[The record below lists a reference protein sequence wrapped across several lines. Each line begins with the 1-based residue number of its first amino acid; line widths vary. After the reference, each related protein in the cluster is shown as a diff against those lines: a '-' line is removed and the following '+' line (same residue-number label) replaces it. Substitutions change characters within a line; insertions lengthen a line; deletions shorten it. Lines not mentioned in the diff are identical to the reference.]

1 MTRAAKRKLSLPE
14 DLPAHNTSRSRASS
28 TASFEASPPPPYN
41 HQNDQDLVSAAE
53 VLTQLTKNPTPSP
66 GSEALSVG
74 RPLLAQSVEVP
85 DAAPEGEHPLVT
97 RVAQVSKH
105 PIVTNAYK
113 YYESLKR
120 SYAPFNYAAE
130 IVEKAAIPVVNK
142 IELNLNSRHRA
153 RQLKEEDKLN
163 KKRRLDRTRSSGSV
177 HSHRD
182 SETVSLETKKRLQF
196 CLHILKLANEHI
208 NTKVVFL
215 QQKMEGKE
223 KEIKEREESRPAAGD
238 PEASTNAV
246 ADPEAPKDAI
256 ADPEATQK
264 TKTEIIST
272 VKKIIHVI
280 SNFKPSSL
288 SADYNE
294 DAETESSEKKSD
306 AAVEGKIAQENMQLK
321 STIRDIILNL
331 PNSIQQTSAAAAP
344 NCKSNDRIFVFAKE
358 SLDMIG
364 RLTYVFNEQ
373 LEKAEQWV
381 AGEEDGMA
389 PVAADDAFLD
399 SDTTMLEDKQT
410 SDVSQKLV
418 GDNKFQ
424 V

>member
-1 MTRAAKRKLSLPE
+1 MTRTAKRKLSVQD
-14 DLPAHNTSRSRASS
+14 DLPSHNTARGRSSS
-28 TASFEASPPPPYN
+28 TASFDASPPPPYN
-41 HQNDQDLVSAAE
+41 QANDHDLVSAAE
-53 VLTQLTKNPTPSP
+53 ALTQLTKKSTPPP
-66 GSEALSVG
+66 GADNLPLV
-74 RPLLAQSVEVP
+74 RPLLALSVETPATVTS
-85 DAAPEGEHPLVT
+85 GEHPLVT
-97 RVAQVSKH
+97 RVAQVTKH
-105 PIVTNAYK
+105 PILTNAYK

-153 RQLKEEDKLN
+153 RQLRREDKLN
-163 KKRRLDRTRSSGSV
+163 KKRRLDRNASSGSI
-177 HSHRD
+177 HKRTD

-208 NTKVVFL
+208 STKVVFL
-215 QQKMEGKE
+215 QQKMEDKE
-223 KEIKEREESRPAAGD
+223 KEKKEREVTKPAA
-238 PEASTNAV
+238 V
-246 ADPEAPKDAI
+246 
-256 ADPEATQK
+256 DPEATQQM
-264 TKTEIIST
+264 KTEIITT

-288 SADYNE
+288 SADNFNE
-294 DAETESSEKKSD
+294 GEEGEEVTSDKAPETAAEN
-306 AAVEGKIAQENMQLK
+306 KIAQENLQLK

-331 PNSIQQTSAAAAP
+331 PNSIQTAASSTP
-344 NCKSNDRIFVFAKE
+344 NCKANNDRIFVFAKE

-364 RLTYVFNEQ
+364 RLTNVFNDQ

-381 AGEEDGMA
+381 AGEEEEET
-389 PVAADDAFLD
+389 PEAADEEGLD
-399 SDTTMLEDKQT
+399 SDTTMLEDKHLNNI
-410 SDVSQKLV
+410 SQKFV